1 VFTAA
6 AAMTVVAALASLMR
20 GSRYVHD
27 DSPDA
32 SDSEDSAGSVDAIPA
47 PAGSQPATMG

>member
-1 VFTAA
+1 
-6 AAMTVVAALASLMR
+6 MTVVAALASLMR

-32 SDSEDSAGSVDAIPA
+32 TDAEDSEDSVGGIPA
-47 PAGSQPATMG
+47 PAGSQPATMS